1 MLMKIMLFV
10 AMASKYIPKYFT
22 EHEFQKVHCCVD
34 DLDPESLKKLDACRR
49 KAGIPFI
56 LTSAYRS
63 RQSEIE
69 KGRSGNSAHT
79 RGRAF
84 DISCTSD
91 RNRALIISAA
101 LAVGF
106 TRIGIAKNFIHL
118 DDDIYCL
125 PSPRI
130 WVY

>member
-1 MLMKIMLFV
+1 
-10 AMASKYIPKYFT
+10 MATKSYIPKYFSVY
-22 EHEFQKVHCCVD
+22 EFQKVHCSID
-34 DLDPESLKKLDACRR
+34 DIDPESLKRLDACRR

-69 KGRSGNSAHT
+69 KGRTGNSAHT

-84 DISCTSD
+84 DIACSSD
-91 RNRALIISAA
+91 LNRAIIVRAA
-101 LAVGF
+101 IEVGF

-118 DDDIYCL
+118 DDDYHCL

-130 WVY
+130 WLY